1 MGSDTAALA
10 RWLRWLRPLSFE
22 ARILLLALAVGL
34 PGTAVAL
41 LLLGLG
47 PYSPRSQWILS
58 GALAVAWWWLAENLW
73 RNVVRPLQTMSNLLH
88 AVREG
93 DFSLRARL
101 PRQLEEADALDAL
114 GQVMLEINAIGETLR
129 EQRLGALEATAL
141 LNRVMEEVD
150 VAVFAFDDAAR
161 LQLVNRAGELL
172 LAEPADRL
180 LGREAAD
187 LGLEDVLEDAPVRRI
202 VAKTFPGGFGRWEIR
217 RSAFRERGLPH
228 ALLVISDLTETLREE
243 ERQAWKRLLRVLG
256 HELNNSLA
264 PIRSMASTLAG
275 LLTRRPRPGDWEE
288 DMQSGLDIVG
298 NRAEALSRFMAA
310 YARLARLPDP
320 NLAPVDLPALIRR
333 VAGLEARLPVYVE
346 RGPAVTLQGDADQLE
361 QLLINL
367 LRNAVDAA
375 LETRGGVGIGW
386 KVNGS
391 IGGWIEVRI
400 EDEGPGIANPD
411 NLFVPFYTTKPEPT
425 GIGLA
430 LSRQIAEA
438 HGGTLTLENRRA
450 GPGCEA
456 LLRLPVGTLTP

>member
-1 MGSDTAALA
+1 MDSDTAALT
-10 RWLRWLRPLSFE
+10 RWLKWLRPLSFE
-22 ARILLLALAVGL
+22 TRILLLALAVGL
-34 PGTAVAL
+34 PGTAAAL
-41 LLLGLG
+41 LLLWLG
-47 PYSPRSQWILS
+47 PYSQRMQWILS
-58 GALAVAWWWLAENLW
+58 AALAVAWWWLAENLS
-73 RNVVRPLQTMSNLLH
+73 RNVIRPLQTMSNLLH

-101 PRQLEEADALDAL
+101 PRQLEEADPLDAL
-114 GQVMLEINAIGETLR
+114 GQVMLEINAIGGTLR

-172 LAEPADRL
+172 LAEPAERL
-180 LGREAAD
+180 LGREATD
-187 LGLEDVLEDAPVRRI
+187 LGLEDVLEDAPLRRI

-217 RSAFRERGLPH
+217 RSTFREQGLPH

-288 DMQSGLDIVG
+288 DMQSGLEIVG

-310 YARLARLPDP
+310 YARLARLPNP

-346 RGPAVTLQGDADQLE
+346 RGPAITLLGDADQLE

-386 KVNGS
+386 KVNGGP
-391 IGGWIEVRI
+391 GGWIEVRI

-411 NLFVPFYTTKPEPT
+411 NLFVPFYTTKQEGT

-438 HGGTLTLENRRA
+438 HGGTLTLENRQP

-456 LLRLPVGTLTP
+456 LLRLPI

>member
-1 MGSDTAALA
+1 MGSETA
-10 RWLRWLRPLSFE
+10 RRLRPLSFE
-22 ARILLLALAVGL
+22 TRILLLALAVGL
-34 PGTAVAL
+34 PGTAAAL
-41 LLLGLG
+41 LLLWLG
-47 PYSPRSQWILS
+47 PFGPRLQWILT
-58 GALAVAWWWLAENLW
+58 GALAIAWWWLAERLW
-73 RNVVRPLQTMSNLLH
+73 QSVVRPLQTMSNLLH

-101 PRQLEEADALDAL
+101 PTDETEALDAL
-114 GQVMLEINAIGETLR
+114 GQVMLEINAIGGTLR

-141 LNRVMEEVD
+141 LHRVMEEVD
-150 VAVFAFDDAAR
+150 VAVFAFDHSDR

-172 LAEPADRL
+172 LAESSERL
-180 LGREAAD
+180 LGRDAD
-187 LGLEDVLEDAPVRRI
+187 GLGLADVLDGGPRI

-217 RSAFRERGLPH
+217 RSTFREQGLPH

-275 LLTRRPRPGDWEE
+275 LLSRRPRPDDWED
-288 DMQSGLDIVG
+288 DMQSGLEIIG
-298 NRAEALSRFMAA
+298 NRSEALSRFMAA
-310 YARLARLPDP
+310 YARLARLPP
-320 NLAPVDLPALIRR
+320 PRMAPVELSALIRR

-346 RGPAVTLQGDADQLE
+346 RGPAVTLEGDADQLE

-375 LETRGGVGIGW
+375 LETGGGVGIGW
-386 KVNGS
+386 KVNGP
-391 IGGWIEVRI
+391 WIEVKV
-400 EDEGPGIANPD
+400 EDEGRGIANPD
-411 NLFVPFYTTKPEPT
+411 NLFVPFYTTKPEGT

-438 HGGTLTLENRRA
+438 HGGTLTLENRQP

-456 LLRLPVGTLTP
+456 LLRLPTLTP

>member
-1 MGSDTAALA
+1 MDSDASRRLS
-10 RWLRWLRPLSFE
+10 WLRYFRPLSFE
-22 ARILLLALAVGL
+22 TRILLLALAVGL
-34 PGTAVAL
+34 PGTAAAL
-41 LLLGLG
+41 LLLWLG
-47 PYSPRSQWILS
+47 PYSPRMQWILTA
-58 GALAVAWWWLAENLW
+58 ALAAAWWWFAENLW

-93 DFSLRARL
+93 DFSQRARL
-101 PRQLEEADALDAL
+101 PRHLEEADALDAL

-150 VAVFAFDDAAR
+150 VAVFAFDDEAR

-187 LGLEDVLEDAPVRRI
+187 LGLADVLEEAPVRRI

-217 RSAFRERGLPH
+217 RSAFREQGLPH

-275 LLTRRPRPGDWEE
+275 LLGRRPRPHDWEE
-288 DMQSGLDIVG
+288 DMRNGLDIVG

-310 YARLARLPDP
+310 YARLARLPHP
-320 NLAPVDLPALIRR
+320 NLAPVDLAALIRR

-346 RGPAVTLQGDADQLE
+346 RGPAVILQGDADQLE

-386 KVNGS
+386 KAHGGP
-391 IGGWIEVRI
+391 GGWIEVRI

-411 NLFVPFYTTKPEPT
+411 NLFVPFYTTKPAGT

-438 HGGTLTLENRRA
+438 HGGTLTLENRRP

-456 LLRLPVGTLTP
+456 LLRLPAQGPI

>member
-1 MGSDTAALA
+1 MGFEIA
-10 RWLRWLRPLSFE
+10 RRLRPLSFE
-22 ARILLLALAVGL
+22 ARVLLLALAIGL
-34 PGTAVAL
+34 PGTAAAL
-41 LLLGLG
+41 LLLWLG
-47 PYSPRSQWILS
+47 PYSPRLQWILTA
-58 GALAVAWWWLAENLW
+58 ALAIAWWWLAEHLW
-73 RNVVRPLQTMSNLLH
+73 RSVIRPLQTMSNLLH

-101 PRQLEEADALDAL
+101 PRATGESESLDAF

-141 LNRVMEEVD
+141 LHRVMEEVD
-150 VAVFAFDDAAR
+150 VAVFAFDDADR

-172 LAEPADRL
+172 LAEPAERL
-180 LGREAAD
+180 LGRDAEG
-187 LGLEDVLEDAPVRRI
+187 LGLADALGGGPARQI
-202 VAKTFPGGFGRWEIR
+202 VAKTFPGGLGRWEIR
-217 RSAFRERGLPH
+217 RSTFREQGLPH
-228 ALLVISDLTETLREE
+228 ALVVISDLTETLREE

-275 LLTRRPRPGDWEE
+275 LLSRRPRPDDWEE
-288 DMQSGLDIVG
+288 DMRSGLEIVG

-310 YARLARLPDP
+310 YARLARLPP
-320 NLAPVDLPALIRR
+320 PRVAPVDLSALIRR

-346 RGPAVTLQGDADQLE
+346 RGPAVTLDGDADQLE

-375 LETRGGVGIGW
+375 LETGGGVGIGW
-386 KVNGS
+386 KVNGP
-391 IGGWIEVRI
+391 WVEVRI
-400 EDEGPGIANPD
+400 EDEGRGIANPD
-411 NLFVPFYTTKPEPT
+411 NLFVPFYTTKPEGT

-438 HGGTLTLENRRA
+438 HGGTLTLENRQP

-456 LLRLPVGTLTP
+456 LLRLPTLTP

>member
-1 MGSDTAALA
+1 MGSEAAPRRAALA
-10 RWLRWLRPLSFE
+10 RRLRPLSFE
-22 ARILLLALAVGL
+22 ARILLMGLAVGL
-34 PGTAVAL
+34 PSTVAAL
-41 LLLGLG
+41 LLLWLG
-47 PYSPRSQWILS
+47 PYSPRIQWILTA
-58 GALAVAWWWLAENLW
+58 ALAVAWWWLAENLW
-73 RNVVRPLQTMSNLLH
+73 RSVVRPLQTMSNLLH
-88 AVREG
+88 AVRKG

-101 PRQLEEADALDAL
+101 PPQLAEADALDAL
-114 GQVMLEINAIGETLR
+114 GQVMLEINAIGGTLR

-187 LGLEDVLEDAPVRRI
+187 LELADVLGDGPARRI

-217 RSAFRERGLPH
+217 RSAFREQGLPH

-275 LLTRRPRPGDWEE
+275 LLARRPRPHDWEE
-288 DMQSGLDIVG
+288 DMQSGLEIVG

-310 YARLARLPDP
+310 YSRLARLPQP

-333 VAGLEARLPVYVE
+333 VAGLETRLPVYIE

-367 LRNAVDAA
+367 LRNAVDAT

-386 KVNGS
+386 KANGP
-391 IGGWIEVRI
+391 WVEVRI

-411 NLFVPFYTTKPEPT
+411 NLFVPFYTTKPQGT

-438 HGGTLTLENRRA
+438 HGGTLTLENRQP

-456 LLRLPVGTLTP
+456 LLRLPLGTTSDS

>member
-1 MGSDTAALA
+1 MDSDGW
-10 RWLRWLRPLSFE
+10 RRYLRPPSFE
-22 ARILLLALAVGL
+22 TRILLLALAVGL

-41 LLLGLG
+41 LLLWLG
-47 PYSPRSQWILS
+47 PYTPRTQWIVTGLL
-58 GALAVAWWWLAENLW
+58 ALAWWWIAEKLW
-73 RNVVRPLQTMSNLLH
+73 RSVVRPLQTMSNLLH
-88 AVREG
+88 AVRKG

-101 PRQLEEADALDAL
+101 PRQMEEADALDAF

-172 LAEPADRL
+172 LGEPVERL
-180 LGREAAD
+180 LGREAED
-187 LGLEDVLEDAPVRRI
+187 LGLADVLEDKPGRLI
-202 VAKTFPGGFGRWEIR
+202 VSKTFPGGFGRWEIR

-275 LLTRRPRPGDWEE
+275 LLTRRPRPDDWEE
-288 DMQSGLDIVG
+288 DMQSGLEIVG

-310 YARLARLPDP
+310 YARLARLPPP

-333 VAGLEARLPVYVE
+333 VAGLETRLPVYVE

-386 KVNGS
+386 KVNGP
-391 IGGWIEVRI
+391 WIEVRI

-411 NLFVPFYTTKPEPT
+411 NLFVPFYTTKPEGT

-438 HGGTLTLENRRA
+438 HGGALTLENRQP

-456 LLRLPVGTLTP
+456 LLRLPIAV